1 MTTSA
6 SAPRSLAL
14 IHTVAGLVPVFE
26 DLTRRH
32 LPGWEPFNIV
42 DESLLRN
49 TIRIGELSRLTMRRL
64 AGYVW
69 SAVDAG
75 ADAVLVT
82 CSSLGPAVD
91 AAIPLCPVPLFR
103 VDDGM
108 ALAALEKGTRIG
120 VLATLSTTLVPT
132 TDLLKHHAAQ
142 KGVRVTLTSG
152 VCEGAFARLAAG
164 DRAGHDVLVRAELA
178 AMVPKVDVVVLAQAS
193 MARALEDQGDNG
205 FSIPILTSP
214 ELGVRHVQRALADA

>member
-1 MTTSA
+1 MTMPDT
-6 SAPRSLAL
+6 APRSLAL
-14 IHTVAGLVPVFE
+14 IHTVAGLVPVFA
-26 DLTRRH
+26 DLTQRH

-49 TIRIGELSRLTMRRL
+49 TIRTGELSRLTMRRL

-75 ADAVLVT
+75 AEAILVT

-103 VDDGM
+103 IDDGM

-120 VLATLSTTLVPT
+120 VLATLSTTLAPT
-132 TDLLKHHAAQ
+132 ADLLKHHAAQ
-142 KGVRVTLTSG
+142 TGTRVSLTSR

-164 DRAGHDVLVRAELA
+164 DRAGHDALVRTELA
-178 AMVPKVDVVVLAQAS
+178 AIAPKVDVVVLAQAS
-193 MARALEDQGDNG
+193 MARALEGQGDAG

-214 ELGVRHVQRALADA
+214 ELGVQHVKQALARI